1 MRTTLKRG
9 LGRGAAPNG
18 NGKAVLPPGSTSPMT
33 LYRQPERSSRSRAA
47 LVGRIAMWLGI
58 ACLVVATGTAGGA
71 YLYFHES
78 VAAVA
83 AKTPEVR
90 RAARQLSVALPGQ
103 PAVALVIGY
112 DHRKGDGPN
121 ASGRSDTLM
130 LLRADPASDSIS
142 LLSFPRDMRV
152 EIRCPGKTPF
162 FDKINA
168 AYSYCGPQ
176 GSLQTVRGLTGVQI
190 NYLMTVNFRGFR
202 QIVDRLDG
210 AWIDVDRRYFN
221 DHSGPSGYATI
232 NLRPGYQQLTGRQTL
247 DYVRFR
253 HTDSDLY
260 RVARQQQFVKA
271 LKGQIQ
277 ESFAPTAL
285 PKVVNAITHNVEVAQ
300 GGGVDVDGRTVLSYA
315 LFAYGLPKGRVFQT
329 RIEGL
334 EGFADL
340 TTDSENI
347 TKAVTTFTHPDVASS
362 ENATAVALG
371 EKVKRRTP
379 APSATTITVL
389 NGNGVSGS
397 ASTAGY
403 LLDQRSYQI
412 LTPPNGL
419 PANAPSFDYFR
430 TKVYYDKSRRGA
442 AEAAKKV
449 ANLFA
454 SAELEPLPRKIS
466 QLANGAM
473 LTVVVGQTF
482 HGSLASAPIDQTPKR
497 ERPNVS
503 YAPNASIDELRTRRE
518 RVLVPAHGAD
528 RHRAQLVDGL
538 DDAGAALLDRPGQE
552 AQGDATRLSHGVE
565 RVLGRADDGLGRC
578 SGARG
583 QEPHAP
589 YRWAYLRPLLQ
600 RPQAPHGRPA
610 EAQGQ
615 LLGGQH
621 APRSALERDDD
632 RDRQGPEAARLR
644 EEDASTCASPSSAR
658 ATSVSSR
665 APASRSSGTRSSCAT
680 SSKRRSTRFATA
692 GFRSTSPGWRSSSR
706 RTASV

>member
-18 NGKAVLPPGSTSPMT
+18 NGKAVYPPGSTSPVSF
-33 LYRQPERSSRSRAA
+33 YRQPERSSRSTAG
-47 LVGRIAMWLGI
+47 LIGRIAMWLGI

-90 RAARQLSVALPGQ
+90 KAARQLDVPLPGQ

-112 DHRKGDGPN
+112 DARKGEGT
-121 ASGRSDTLM
+121 SGRSDTLM
-130 LLRADPASDSIS
+130 LVRADPSTDSIT
-142 LLSFPRDMRV
+142 LLSFPRDMNV
-152 EIRCPGKTPF
+152 EVRCPGQSPY
-162 FDKINA
+162 FDRINA
-168 AYSYCGPQ
+168 AYANCGPQ
-176 GSLQTVRGLTGVQI
+176 GSLQTVRALTGVQI
-190 NYLMTVNFRGFR
+190 NYLITVNFRGFR
-202 QIVDRLDG
+202 QIVDRLGG

-221 DHSGPSGYATI
+221 DRGGPTGYATI
-232 NLRPGYQQLTGRQTL
+232 NLRPGYQQLSGRQTL
-247 DYVRFR
+247 DYVRYR

-271 LKGQIQ
+271 FKGQVQ
-277 ESFAPTAL
+277 ESFAPIAL
-285 PKVVNAITHNVEVAQ
+285 PKVVNAITNNVEVAQ

-334 EGFADL
+334 EGVNEL

-347 TKAVTTFTHPDVASS
+347 NRAITTFTHPDVDSS
-362 ENATAVALG
+362 DKATAVALG
-371 EKVKRRTP
+371 EKVKRRAP
-379 APSATTITVL
+379 APSSTTITVL

-403 LLDQRSYQI
+403 LLNQRTYQI

-419 PANAPSFDYFR
+419 PANAPTFDYFR
-430 TKVYYDKSRRGA
+430 TKVYFDASRRGA
-442 AEAAKKV
+442 REAGSKV

-497 ERPNVS
+497 ERPNVV
-503 YAPNASIDELRTRRE
+503 YGPNASIDHLRERRPRVRFPLMVPTVIERSSWTDSTMPVRMYWIDPDEKHKAVRLVYRMGSNEYWGVQMTEWDDAPVLADKSLTRRIGGRIYDFYYNGPKLHMVVLRTPKANYW
-518 RVLVPAHGAD
+518 VINT
-528 RHRAQLVDGL
+528 
-538 DDAGAALLDRPGQE
+538 LLDRISNETMIAIAKGLKP
-552 AQGDATRLSHGVE
+552 
-565 RVLGRADDGLGRC
+565 LG
-578 SGARG
+578 
-583 QEPHAP
+583 
-589 YRWAYLRPLLQ
+589 
-600 RPQAPHGRPA
+600 
-610 EAQGQ
+610 
-615 LLGGQH
+615 
-621 APRSALERDDD
+621 
-632 RDRQGPEAARLR
+632 
-644 EEDASTCASPSSAR
+644 
-658 ATSVSSR
+658 SV
-665 APASRSSGTRSSCAT
+665 
-680 SSKRRSTRFATA
+680 KRK
-692 GFRSTSPGWRSSSR
+692 
-706 RTASV
+706 